1 MPAPTALHRPL
12 RSTDLVLGGL
22 LALGVAT
29 LITSL
34 TPVGP
39 ALLPATALLWALLWG
54 LLVTGAG
61 HAGGLSAVPGPGNR
75 VTLMRAALA
84 APVGGLALLAPMPAF
99 PLPDAGLAW
108 VVVLALLV
116 LLLDGLDGAVARRS
130 GTTSAFGARFD
141 MELDAALIL
150 ALSVLA
156 WQPGPAGPWVLAI
169 GAMRYLFVLAG
180 RGLPW
185 LRADLPPS
193 RRRQAVCVL
202 QTPALLIA
210 LTPAVP
216 AAAAVAAAVLALAML
231 TVSFAADIV
240 YLYRNRPG
248 SHPQTPEETP

>member
-12 RSTDLVLGGL
+12 RATDLVLGGL

-29 LITSL
+29 LITAL
-34 TPVGP
+34 TPVAP

-54 LLVTGAG
+54 LLVTGAR
-61 HAGGLSAVPGPGNR
+61 HAGGLPAVPGPGNR

-84 APVGGLALLAPMPAF
+84 APVGGLALLAPMPAL

-130 GTTSAFGARFD
+130 GTASAFGARFD

-180 RGLPW
+180 RVLPW
-185 LRADLPPS
+185 LRAELPPS

-202 QTPALLIA
+202 QTPALLVA
-210 LTPAVP
+210 LAPAVSTS
-216 AAAAVAAAVLALAML
+216 VAIATAGFALAAL

-240 YLYRNRPG
+240 YLYRKKSGSRP
-248 SHPQTPEETP
+248 QAPEETP